1 MLAEF
6 SLKAI
11 KIMKNIPSGK
21 VVTYGQVAAYAG
33 NNRGAR
39 QIVRLLNSSWEK
51 EQLPWHRVINRKGKI
66 SLKPGD
72 GYELQKMLLENERIK
87 FDENDWIDLS
97 RFGWNINI

>member
-1 MLAEF
+1 MPSEF

-11 KIMKNIPSGK
+11 KIMKNIPGGK
-21 VVTYGQVAAYAG
+21 VVTYGQVATYAG

-51 EQLPWHRVINRKGKI
+51 EQLPWHRVINSKGKI
-66 SLKPGD
+66 SLTPGD
-72 GYELQKMLLENERIK
+72 GYELQKMLLENEGIQ
-87 FDENDWIDLS
+87 FDENDLIDLS

>member
-1 MLAEF
+1 MSSKF

-11 KIMKNIPSGK
+11 NIMKNIPGGK

-51 EQLPWHRVINRKGKI
+51 E
-66 SLKPGD
+66 
-72 GYELQKMLLENERIK
+72 
-87 FDENDWIDLS
+87 
-97 RFGWNINI
+97 

>member
-1 MLAEF
+1 MSSKF

-11 KIMKNIPSGK
+11 NIMKNIPGGK

-51 EQLPWHRVINRKGKI
+51 EQLPWHRVINSKGKI
-66 SLKPGD
+66 SLNPGD
-72 GYELQKMLLENERIK
+72 GYELQKMLLENEGIL
-87 FDENDWIDLS
+87 FDENDRVNLS

>member
-1 MLAEF
+1 MPSEF
-6 SLKAI
+6 TLKAI

-21 VVTYGQVAAYAG
+21 VVTYGQVATYAG

-66 SLKPGD
+66 SLNPGD
-72 GYELQKMLLENERIK
+72 GYELQKMLLENEGIL
-87 FDENDWIDLS
+87 FDENDHIDLS